1 MSTNA
6 ARKYTLEEYI
16 AIEEASEMKHEF
28 RNGEIVAMAGASPN
42 HTFILADLVFL
53 IRSQLKSG
61 GCRIASADMRVRMT
75 PTGRYSYPDLVVV
88 CGTPVFDDTKPQAL
102 LNPTIIIEVLS
113 ESTATY
119 DRGDKFHDYR
129 TLPSLTDYVLVA
141 QDRAS
146 VEHYQRQG
154 ESDLWLYQA
163 VEGLEATLLIGGL
176 NLSLPLVDVYAQVD
190 GIV

>member
-6 ARKYTLEEYI
+6 TRKYTLEEYI

-42 HTFILADLVFL
+42 HAFILADLVFL

-190 GIV
+190 GIA

>member
-16 AIEEASEMKHEF
+16 AIEEASEIKHEF

-42 HTFILADLVFL
+42 HAFILADLVFL

-190 GIV
+190 GIA

>member
-16 AIEEASEMKHEF
+16 AIEEASEVKHEF

-61 GCRIASADMRVRMT
+61 GCRIAAADMRVRMT

-190 GIV
+190 GIA

>member
-6 ARKYTLEEYI
+6 TRKYTLEEYI

-42 HTFILADLVFL
+42 HAFILADLVFL

-88 CGTPVFDDTKPQAL
+88 CGTLVFDDTKPQAL

>member
-1 MSTNA
+1 MSANA
-6 ARKYTLEEYI
+6 ARKYTIDEYI

-28 RNGEIVAMAGASPN
+28 RDGEIVAMAGASPN

-53 IRSQLKSG
+53 IRSQIKTG

-75 PTGRYSYPDLVVV
+75 PEGRYSYPDLIVV

-102 LNPTIIIEVLS
+102 INPRLILEVLS

-141 QDRAS
+141 QDRAY

>member
-1 MSTNA
+1 MSTNT
-6 ARKYTLEEYI
+6 ARTFTLEEYI
-16 AIEEASEMKHEF
+16 AIEEASEVRHEF
-28 RNGEIVAMAGASPN
+28 RDGQIVAMGGASPS

-61 GCRIASADMRVRMT
+61 GCRIGSADMRVRLT
-75 PTGRYSYPDLVVV
+75 PDGRYFYPDLVVV

-102 LNPTIIIEVLS
+102 INPRLIIEVLS
-113 ESTATY
+113 DSTATY

-129 TLPSLTDYVLVA
+129 QVPSLTDYVLVS
-141 QDRAS
+141 QDRAYI
-146 VEHYQRQG
+146 EHYQRQG

-163 VEGLEATLLIGGL
+163 AEGLDATLLIGGL

-190 GIV
+190 NIA

>member
-6 ARKYTLEEYI
+6 TRKYTLEEYI

-42 HTFILADLVFL
+42 HAFILADLVFL